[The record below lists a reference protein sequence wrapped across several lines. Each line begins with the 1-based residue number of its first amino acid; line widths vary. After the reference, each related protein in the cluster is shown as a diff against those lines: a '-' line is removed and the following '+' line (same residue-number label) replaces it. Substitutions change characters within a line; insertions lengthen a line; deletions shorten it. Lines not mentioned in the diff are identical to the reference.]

1 MPATLANT
9 ISTSTP
15 PDSSTQG
22 APPAEPANNTKLRH
36 ALTAATRSTSRCG
49 LQRHSSM
56 RTLKDANLHR
66 RQRVTHSQFQPP
78 ACAPTGAWISSKELP
93 GRCSDSWRYH
103 RHRPGHEL
111 PDRYDKQ
118 RSVDF

>member
-49 LQRHSSM
+49 LQRHSSI

-78 ACAPTGAWISSKELP
+78 ACAPIGAWISSMELP
-93 GRCSDSWRYH
+93 GGDDEWMAPSPSP
-103 RHRPGHEL
+103 PGPAV
-111 PDRYDKQ
+111 PD
-118 RSVDF
+118 